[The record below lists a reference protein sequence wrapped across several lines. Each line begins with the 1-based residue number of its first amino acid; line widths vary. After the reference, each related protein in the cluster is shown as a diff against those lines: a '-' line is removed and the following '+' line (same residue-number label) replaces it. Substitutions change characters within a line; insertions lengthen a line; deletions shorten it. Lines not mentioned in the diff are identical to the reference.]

1 MAMSSKVLAFLV
13 VLLPIIQV
21 CIADDIS
28 LRGPRLTE
36 QRSAGQGSCAS
47 ATADLCVHGD
57 WGRKCPNG
65 CRMQGLMSHAEKD
78 IGKRIGD
85 LTERLARLGRLY
97 TQVHT
102 DFRAVSDTSGQTLNE
117 HNELEVRYSEVLRE
131 LERRII
137 HLQRRI
143 NMQLQQLTL
152 LQHNIKTQ
160 VSQILRVELDIDVAL
175 RTCKGSCARY
185 LEYRL
190 DKEKN
195 LQLEKAASYI
205 ANLKFERFEEVVV
218 EETLNRRVETSS
230 HAFQPTHGQGT
241 PQPGHGTH
249 SLSATSSITSAPN
262 FVPHRQPTYVD
273 HGRLSNP
280 NEVAHSA
287 SSSSTHTSSSSSPSQ
302 PVSPDSAFPLPGSNT
317 GTSEWDFNFH
327 DESTPG
333 NGPRDEAAAS
343 SSAHSPSTAS
353 HHTATST
360 TSFSSGTSGKDVAPL
375 GTGVTHDGGVR
386 TSGSLMDGGSSDTGT
401 GGVSKTTTF
410 TGSAQGG
417 SWSTGGSTATNT
429 GSAQGGSWSTGGRTE
444 PNTGS
449 AQGGSWST
457 GGRTEPNTGS
467 AQGGSWSTGGRT
479 EPNTGSAQ
487 GGSWST
493 GGRTEPN
500 TGSAQGGSW
509 STGGRTEPNTGSA
522 QGGSWGTGGSTA
534 TNTGSAQGG
543 GWGTGGRTEPNT
555 GSAQGGSWST
565 GGRTEP
571 NTGSA
576 QGGSW
581 STGGSTATNT
591 GSAQGGGWSTG
602 GRTEPNTGSAQGGS
616 WGTGGSTATNTGSA
630 QGGGWSTG
638 GRTEPNTG
646 SAQGGG
652 GYAAGGTGAQT
663 GSGSTSTHSAHSA
676 SGGMSSLD
684 MLPALPDFGTWDMPD
699 HSDIFSR
706 RRVSTS
712 STTSSSSGGGHAG
725 AAAGGGGDG
734 ASRFGSLFTTDFG
747 PEFHEE
753 FRSMLPGASRLSSS
767 SSSSTRSTSSTS
779 GGKVVTESVVT
790 KVLSN
795 GTTITHHTKHVSTS
809 DGTGAANDGVSP
821 LLTGRKT
828 RAARS
833 RRAKAT
839 RP

>member
-1 MAMSSKVLAFLV
+1 MAMSSKVLASLV
-13 VLLPIIQV
+13 ILLPILQV
-21 CIADDIS
+21 CIAEEIS

-36 QRSAGQGSCAS
+36 QRAAGLGSCAS

-57 WGRKCPNG
+57 WGRKCPSG
-65 CRMQGLMSHAEKD
+65 CRMQGLMTRTEKD

-185 LEYRL
+185 MEYRL

-205 ANLKFERFEEVVV
+205 ANLKFDRFEEVVV

-230 HAFQPTHGQGT
+230 HTFQPT
-241 PQPGHGTH
+241 PP
-249 SLSATSSITSAPN
+249 ITSASNVGP
-262 FVPHRQPTYVD
+262 RSSVD
-273 HGRLSNP
+273 KRALRHVELSLCCFSRT
-280 NEVAHSA
+280 VRAL
-287 SSSSTHTSSSSSPSQ
+287 SSIP
-302 PVSPDSAFPLPGSNT
+302 FLPGSNT

-327 DESTPG
+327 DESTTG

-343 SSAHSPSTAS
+343 SSAHSPSTTS

-375 GTGVTHDGGVR
+375 GTGVTHNSGVR
-386 TSGSLMDGGSSDTGT
+386 
-401 GGVSKTTTF
+401 
-410 TGSAQGG
+410 
-417 SWSTGGSTATNT
+417 
-429 GSAQGGSWSTGGRTE
+429 
-444 PNTGS
+444 
-449 AQGGSWST
+449 
-457 GGRTEPNTGS
+457 
-467 AQGGSWSTGGRT
+467 
-479 EPNTGSAQ
+479 
-487 GGSWST
+487 
-493 GGRTEPN
+493 
-500 TGSAQGGSW
+500 
-509 STGGRTEPNTGSA
+509 
-522 QGGSWGTGGSTA
+522 
-534 TNTGSAQGG
+534 
-543 GWGTGGRTEPNT
+543 
-555 GSAQGGSWST
+555 
-565 GGRTEP
+565 
-571 NTGSA
+571 
-576 QGGSW
+576 
-581 STGGSTATNT
+581 
-591 GSAQGGGWSTG
+591 
-602 GRTEPNTGSAQGGS
+602 
-616 WGTGGSTATNTGSA
+616 
-630 QGGGWSTG
+630 
-638 GRTEPNTG
+638 TG

-663 GSGSTSTHSAHSA
+663 GSGSTSAHSAHSA
-676 SGGMSSLD
+676 SGGTSSLD

-725 AAAGGGGDG
+725 AAASGGGGDG
-734 ASRFGSLFTTDFG
+734 GSRFGSLFKTDFG

-753 FRSMLPGASRLSSS
+753 FRSMLPGASRSSSSLSSS
-767 SSSSTRSTSSTS
+767 SRSTSSTS
-779 GGKVVTESVVT
+779 AAQTEEGFVRDTGADGAWNQPNMHWNSDFGTASDDEPDFQARSHRTNLSEYIGARPQISTHDLYHKHCLDVLQRRAGGKASGLYDVRPRGAKRLLTVYCEQDKDGGGWTLVQQRQDGSLNFNRSFSAYQEGFGTVDGSGHGELWLGLEAMYLLAHEDSTMRVELQGWDGAGAHAEYTVTLRDDSEGYALQISDYR
-790 KVLSN
+790 
-795 GTTITHHTKHVSTS
+795 GTAGNALVSGVADDPELTSHGGMTFSTFDRDTDKWS
-809 DGTGAANDGVSP
+809 DGSCAEWYGGGWWYNACQAANLNGVYYQGGPYDPREKPPYEVENGVVWATYRGSDYS
-821 LLTGRKT
+821 LKRTSVRF
-828 RAARS
+828 
-833 RRAKAT
+833 RRVQI
-839 RP
+839 PIVE

>member
-1 MAMSSKVLAFLV
+1 MAMSSKVLASLV
-13 VLLPIIQV
+13 ILLPILQV
-21 CIADDIS
+21 CIAEEIS

-36 QRSAGQGSCAS
+36 QRAAGLGSCAS

-57 WGRKCPNG
+57 WGRKCPSG
-65 CRMQGLMSHAEKD
+65 CRMQGLMTRTEKD

-185 LEYRL
+185 MEYRL

-205 ANLKFERFEEVVV
+205 ANLKFDRFEEVVV

-230 HAFQPTHGQGT
+230 HTFQPT
-241 PQPGHGTH
+241 PP
-249 SLSATSSITSAPN
+249 ITSASNVGP
-262 FVPHRQPTYVD
+262 RREPTYVD
-273 HGRLSNP
+273 HGRFSNP

-287 SSSSTHTSSSSSPSQ
+287 SSSSTHTSSSSSSSQ
-302 PVSPDSAFPLPGSNT
+302 PVSPDLAFPLPGSNT
-317 GTSEWDFNFH
+317 GASEWDFNFH
-327 DESTPG
+327 DESTTG

-343 SSAHSPSTAS
+343 SSAHSPSTTS

-375 GTGVTHDGGVR
+375 GTGVTHNSGVR
-386 TSGSLMDGGSSDTGT
+386 TGGSMMDGSSSNTGI
-401 GGVSKTTTF
+401 GGGSKTTT
-410 TGSAQGG
+410 
-417 SWSTGGSTATNT
+417 NT
-429 GSAQGGSWSTGGRTE
+429 GSVQGGSWSTGGRTE

-467 AQGGSWSTGGRT
+467 AQGGGWSTGGRT

-500 TGSAQGGSW
+500 TGSAQGGGW
-509 STGGRTEPNTGSA
+509 S
-522 QGGSWGTGGSTA
+522 TGGSTA
-534 TNTGSAQGG
+534 T
-543 GWGTGGRTEPNT
+543 NT

-571 NTGSA
+571 NR
-576 QGGSW
+576 
-581 STGGSTATNT
+581 

-630 QGGGWSTG
+630 QGGSWSTG
-638 GRTEPNTG
+638 GSTATNTG

-663 GSGSTSTHSAHSA
+663 GSGSTSAHSAHSA
-676 SGGMSSLD
+676 SGGTSSLD

-725 AAAGGGGDG
+725 AAASGGGGDG
-734 ASRFGSLFTTDFG
+734 GSRFGSLFKTDFG

-753 FRSMLPGASRLSSS
+753 FRSMLPGASRSSSSLSSS
-767 SSSSTRSTSSTS
+767 SRSTSSTS
-779 GGKVVTESVVT
+779 GGKTVTESVVT

-809 DGTGAANDGVSP
+809 DGTGVANDGVSP
-821 LLTGRKT
+821 LLAGRKT
-828 RAARS
+828 RAARR